1 MSHKPTFGVVGAGGV
16 GGYFGGRLAAAG
28 YDVAFIARGAHLA
41 AIRDDGLRIES
52 ALGDARIQPAVAT
65 DDPATIGPLDVVLVT
80 VKLWDTEAAIR
91 TAAPLVG
98 PETAVIS
105 LQNGVDAEDRLVE
118 TLGAARVLGGVS
130 QIAAVIERP
139 GVIRHTGTM
148 ATVIAGELD
157 GRKSRRVAALVE
169 ALAEAGVDAKLSG
182 DITRRIWEK
191 FVSLV
196 GMSALTSVTR
206 LPIGPVRETPET
218 REFLA
223 EVMSET
229 WAVGRAKGVA
239 LDDDLVAKRIAF
251 IDTLPAEMTSSM
263 AGDLARG
270 NRLELDWLSGTVVRL
285 GSELGVATPAN
296 AFVTAALTLA
306 KDGPPTN

>member
-239 LDDDLVAKRIAF
+239 LDDDLVANRIAF

-285 GSELGVATPAN
+285 GAELGVPTPTN
-296 AFVTAALTLA
+296 AFVTAALKPHA
-306 KDGPPTN
+306 HGAPHS